1 MNLPN
6 LDQTGPDQAGQP
18 DLLQL
23 GPAGAAARLVLLHG
37 WGADA
42 HDLLDLGE
50 MLVGPELSVVALQAP
65 EPHPLGVGRQWYGLQ
80 PIDWG
85 QLPAARAALRQR
97 LEQLASSVPLGRTVV
112 LGFSQGGAMALDVA
126 SGLPVAGIVACSG
139 YPHEGWQPCRCR
151 PCCSAMANRTRWCHL
166 PPVKKPANGWSAV
179 AAAPSYW
186 PLRAATRSIRPCC
199 PTSPTSWPPAWANHA
214 EIPWESLISAA
225 PMGCSR
231 VGELT

>member
-6 LDQTGPDQAGQP
+6 PDQTGPDQTGPDQAGPDQAGLDMSDQA

-23 GPAGAAARLVLLHG
+23 GPTCAAARLVLLHG

-65 EPHPLGVGRQWYGLQ
+65 EAHPLGVGRQWYGLQ
-80 PIDWG
+80 PIDWS

-97 LEQLASSVPLGRTVV
+97 LELLASSVPLGRTVV

-139 YPHEGWQPCRCR
+139 YPHEGWLPQATAAQP
-151 PCCSAMANRTRWCHL
+151 L
-166 PPVKKPANGWSAV
+166 PPVLLSHGQQDPV
-179 AAAPSYW
+179 VPFAASEEA
-186 PLRAATRSIRPCC
+186 RKR
-199 PTSPTSWPPAWANHA
+199 
-214 EIPWESLISAA
+214 LISGGGSAQLLPFEGGHTIDPA
-225 PMGCSR
+225 VLPSIANFVDTCLG
-231 VGELT
+231 

>member
-1 MNLPN
+1 MNIPN
-6 LDQTGPDQAGQP
+6 PDQTDPDLAGPDLADTDQAGPDLSDQA

-23 GPAGAAARLVLLHG
+23 GPNGAAARLVLLHG

-65 EPHPLGVGRQWYGLQ
+65 EAHPLGVGRQWYGLQ
-80 PIDWG
+80 PIDWS

-97 LEQLASSVPLGRTVV
+97 LERLASSVPLGRTVV

-139 YPHEGWQPCRCR
+139 YPHEGWLPQATAAQP
-151 PCCSAMANRTRWCHL
+151 L
-166 PPVKKPANGWSAV
+166 PPVLLSHGQQDPV
-179 AAAPSYW
+179 VPFAASEEA
-186 PLRAATRSIRPCC
+186 RKR
-199 PTSPTSWPPAWANHA
+199 
-214 EIPWESLISAA
+214 LISGGGSAQLLPFEGGHTIDPA
-225 PMGCSR
+225 VLPSIANFVDTCLG
-231 VGELT
+231 

>member
-6 LDQTGPDQAGQP
+6 LDQTGPDLSGQA

-65 EPHPLGVGRQWYGLQ
+65 EAHPLGIGRQWYDLQ

-97 LEQLASSVPLGRTVV
+97 LERLASSVPLGRTVV

-139 YPHEGWQPCRCR
+139 YPHEGWLPQATAAQP
-151 PCCSAMANRTRWCHL
+151 L
-166 PPVKKPANGWSAV
+166 PPVLLSHGQQDPVVPFAASEEARKRLVSGGGSAQLLAFEGGHTIDPAIL
-179 AAAPSYW
+179 PS
-186 PLRAATRSIRPCC
+186 I
-199 PTSPTSWPPAWANHA
+199 ANF
-214 EIPWESLISAA
+214 
-225 PMGCSR
+225 
-231 VGELT
+231 VGACLG

>member
-6 LDQTGPDQAGQP
+6 LDQTGPDQAGPDQAGQA

-50 MLVGPELSVVALQAP
+50 LLVGPELSVVALQAP
-65 EPHPLGVGRQWYGLQ
+65 EAHPLGVGRQWYGLQ
-80 PIDWG
+80 PIDWS

-97 LEQLASSVPLGRTVV
+97 LELLASSVPLGRTVV

-126 SGLPVAGIVACSG
+126 SDLPVAGIVACSG
-139 YPHEGWQPCRCR
+139 YPHEGWQPRATAAQ
-151 PCCSAMANRTRWCHL
+151 PL
-166 PPVKKPANGWSAV
+166 PPVLLSHGQQDPV
-179 AAAPSYW
+179 VPFAASEEA
-186 PLRAATRSIRPCC
+186 RKR
-199 PTSPTSWPPAWANHA
+199 
-214 EIPWESLISAA
+214 LISGGGSAQLLPFEGGHTIDPA
-225 PMGCSR
+225 VLPSISNF
-231 VGELT
+231 VGACLG

>member
-1 MNLPN
+1 MNIPN
-6 LDQTGPDQAGQP
+6 PDQTGPDQADTDLADTDQAGPDLSDQA

-23 GPAGAAARLVLLHG
+23 GPNGAAARLVLLHG

-65 EPHPLGVGRQWYGLQ
+65 EAHPLGVGRQWYGLQ
-80 PIDWG
+80 PIDWS

-97 LEQLASSVPLGRTVV
+97 LERLASSVPLGRTVV

-139 YPHEGWQPCRCR
+139 YPHEGWLPQATEAQP
-151 PCCSAMANRTRWCHL
+151 L
-166 PPVKKPANGWSAV
+166 PPVLLSHGQQDPV
-179 AAAPSYW
+179 VPFAASEEA
-186 PLRAATRSIRPCC
+186 RKR
-199 PTSPTSWPPAWANHA
+199 
-214 EIPWESLISAA
+214 LISGGGSAQLLPFEGGHTIDPA
-225 PMGCSR
+225 VLPSIANFVDTCLG
-231 VGELT
+231 